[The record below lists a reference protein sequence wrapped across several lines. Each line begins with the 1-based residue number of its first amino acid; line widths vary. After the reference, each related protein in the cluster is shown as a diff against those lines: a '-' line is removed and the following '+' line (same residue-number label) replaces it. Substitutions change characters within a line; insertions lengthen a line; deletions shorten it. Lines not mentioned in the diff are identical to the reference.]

1 MNNTDLRKKV
11 EALLIKRGNN
21 VDDVREM
28 VELHFELGS
37 KFYTSVKTIADYI
50 RTVY

>member
-1 MNNTDLRKKV
+1 MNTALKNKV
-11 EALLIKRGNN
+11 EALLIRRGNN
-21 VDDVREM
+21 VNDVKEM